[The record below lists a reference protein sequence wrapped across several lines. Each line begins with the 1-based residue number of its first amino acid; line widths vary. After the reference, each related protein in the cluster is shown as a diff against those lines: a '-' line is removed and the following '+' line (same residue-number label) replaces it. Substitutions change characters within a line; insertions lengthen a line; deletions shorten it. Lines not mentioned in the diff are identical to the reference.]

1 MGPRQWWWQSCLQK
15 WESAVVRSWLCF
27 LWHPGSHIHISHLP
41 PFSSLIPTP
50 TQALTK
56 PKSRAIPWTSSS
68 VLNQLPSDPLFP
80 LTLWNTI
87 AKKSVHINWRIT
99 FLQFSNYYLGS
110 AYFLSIAYPR
120 MWGYRTCPIHRKGDR
135 ISTPE
140 TKRV

>member
-1 MGPRQWWWQSCLQK
+1 MVV
-15 WESAVVRSWLCF
+15 AVLPPEMRECRCQILAAFPLASRLTY
-27 LWHPGSHIHISHLP
+27 SHIPLTTFQLSHSYSYTG
-41 PFSSLIPTP
+41 FNQ
-50 TQALTK
+50 TQEQSHTLD
-56 PKSRAIPWTSSS
+56 SSS

-135 ISTPE
+135 ISAPE
-140 TKRV
+140 TMRV